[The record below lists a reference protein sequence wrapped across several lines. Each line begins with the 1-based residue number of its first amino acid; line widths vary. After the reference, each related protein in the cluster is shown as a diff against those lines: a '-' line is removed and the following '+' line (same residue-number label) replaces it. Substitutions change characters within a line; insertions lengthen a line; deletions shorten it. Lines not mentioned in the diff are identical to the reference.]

1 MNDYKLMTYYKND
14 SKKTKLLTKKQLKNI
29 ENRQLYALRLNNY
42 NDIVDAKQKVIKII
56 DEKGLDSE
64 DPKTSLDTALKVLPY
79 IIPTKKAVEMNV
91 ITRKLEDIIAESYE
105 EAQIVQESDKNEG
118 SDEK

>member
-1 MNDYKLMTYYKND
+1 MNDYNLITYNNNN
-14 SKKTKLLTKKQLKNI
+14 KKKEKLLTKKQLNEI
-29 ENRQLYALRLNNY
+29 EKRQLYALRLNNY
-42 NDIVDAKQKVIKII
+42 NDIMDAKQKVIKII

-64 DPKTSLDTALKVLPY
+64 DAKTSLDTALKVLPY

-105 EAQIVQESDKNEG
+105 EAQIV
-118 SDEK
+118 